1 VNIYDPSN
9 YICYVTM
16 DRKFGPA
23 AANGL
28 RDIAYGADTRTRHLV
43 PDSGALVRSSASR
56 RDGRQH
62 CRWGDA
68 LTPTGTL
75 CLTGVAKHPRL
86 GPPTPLPP
94 RPDAPPNTTPS
105 QSAHPHQESS

>member
-1 VNIYDPSN
+1 MNIYDPSN

-62 CRWGDA
+62 CRWGDVRA
-68 LTPTGTL
+68 RAYGQRGSSVGYEVT
-75 CLTGVAKHPRL
+75 HSHIR
-86 GPPTPLPP
+86 
-94 RPDAPPNTTPS
+94 
-105 QSAHPHQESS
+105 SAGNVP